1 MPVTGIGPVADGG
14 TYAKWLGDTAG
25 TSGIGPFA
33 SGDTYAQALGG
44 GGGSLLGNIGSSFL
58 EGLGGSGGLSNVFRL
73 AGTVGGLLGPGVD
86 IKDATKQLN
95 KMSKRTTRKIDERIE
110 NIYPGLTGM
119 TGEEALSKY
128 YDAFANTVKDVVAQ
142 GRSDLTM
149 DPDISKQ
156 YNLLNTR
163 IDDIQNQ
170 YSLANRLGGYEK
182 LALDPAVVSMDV
194 GSIRKAA
201 DWTAPEIASQYGM
214 MMDYSG
220 PQASKFIYG
229 NRGTAD
235 AVGRYYNS
243 SGDVAGLMN
252 YGTLA

>member
-1 MPVTGIGPVADGG
+1 MSVTGIGPVADGG
-14 TYAKWLGDTAG
+14 VYGKWLNDTAG

-33 SGDTYAQALGG
+33 SGDTYAQAIGG
-44 GGGSLLGNIGSSFL
+44 GAGTAVP
-58 EGLGGSGGLSNVFRL
+58 GLGGVLGQLGNVFRL
-73 AGTVGGLLGPGVD
+73 AGTVGSFLGPGFD
-86 IKDATKQLN
+86 TEAATKAL
-95 KMSKRTTRKIDERIE
+95 KKEARKTTNKIDERIA

-119 TGEEALSKY
+119 TGEEALNKY
-128 YDAFANTVKDVVAQ
+128 YDAFADTVAKVSAQ
-142 GRSDLTM
+142 GRSDLGI

-163 IDDIQNQ
+163 VDNIQNQ
-170 YSLANRLGGYEK
+170 YSLAGRLGGYEK
-182 LALDPAVVSMDV
+182 LALDPAVVSVDV
-194 GSIRKAA
+194 GSIKKAA

-235 AVGRYYNS
+235 AVGKYYNS

>member
-1 MPVTGIGPVADGG
+1 MAPTAQGRNVSWSDMPEGMGFYAQGRDIPVSQMPAGMSF
-14 TYAKWLGDTAG
+14 G
-25 TSGIGPFA
+25 TSGLQNFI
-33 SGDTYAQALGG
+33 SQL
-44 GGGSLLGNIGSSFL
+44 
-58 EGLGGSGGLSNVFRL
+58 GSGGLSNIFRL
-73 AGTVGGLLGPGVD
+73 AGTVGNLLGPGLD
-86 IKDATKQLN
+86 IEASTKALD
-95 KMSKRTTRKIDERIE
+95 KRAKKTENKIDERIA

-119 TGEEALSKY
+119 TGEEALNKY
-128 YDAFANTVKDVVAQ
+128 YDAFADTVANVSAQ
-142 GRSDLTM
+142 GRADLGI

-156 YNLLNTR
+156 YNQLNTR
-163 IDDIQNQ
+163 VDNIQNQ
-170 YSLANRLGGYEK
+170 YSLAGRLGGYEK

-201 DWTAPEIASQYGM
+201 DWTSPEIASQYGM
-214 MMDYSG
+214 LMDYSG

-235 AVGRYYNS
+235 AVGKYYNT

>member
-1 MPVTGIGPVADGG
+1 MAPLAQGKNVSWSDMPEGMG
-14 TYAKWLGDTAG
+14 
-25 TSGIGPFA
+25 F
-33 SGDTYAQALGG
+33 YAQGRDVPVSQMPGG
-44 GGGSLLGNIGSSFL
+44 MSF
-58 EGLGGSGGLSNVFRL
+58 GTTGANNLSNIFRL
-73 AGTVGGLLGPGVD
+73 AGTIGSLLGPGID
-86 IKDATKQLN
+86 IQAATKALN
-95 KMSKRTTRKIDERIE
+95 KQSQRTTKKINQRIE

-128 YDAFANTVKDVVAQ
+128 YDAFADTVNKVNAQ

-182 LALDPAVVSMDV
+182 LALDPAVVSIDV

-235 AVGRYYNS
+235 AVGRYYNT

>member
-1 MPVTGIGPVADGG
+1 MSVTGIGPVADGG
-14 TYAKWLGDTAG
+14 VYGKWLGDTTG

-44 GGGSLLGNIGSSFL
+44 SNLLGGIGSDFL
-58 EGLGGSGGLSNVFRL
+58 KGLGSEAGSNIFRL
-73 AGTVGGLLGPGVD
+73 AGTVGGLAG
-86 IKDATKQLN
+86 
-95 KMSKRTTRKIDERIE
+95 SKFNTQNSIEELDKRARETTEAIDERIA
-110 NIYPGLTGM
+110 NIYPALTGM
-119 TGEEALSKY
+119 TGEEALNKY
-128 YDAFANTVKDVVAQ
+128 YDAFAETVDKVNVQ
-142 GRSDLTM
+142 GRSDLGI

-163 IDDIQNQ
+163 VDNIQNQ
-170 YSLANRLGGYEK
+170 YSLAGRLGGYEK

-201 DWTAPEIASQYGM
+201 DWTAPEIASQYKM

-229 NRGTAD
+229 NQGTAD
-235 AVGRYYNS
+235 AVGKYYNT
-243 SGDVAGLMN
+243 SGDVAGLMS